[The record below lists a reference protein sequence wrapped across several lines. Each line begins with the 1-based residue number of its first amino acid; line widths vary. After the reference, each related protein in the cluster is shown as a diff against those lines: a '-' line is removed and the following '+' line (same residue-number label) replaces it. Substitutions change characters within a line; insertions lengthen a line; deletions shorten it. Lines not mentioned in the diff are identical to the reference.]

1 MKNKIRMLYML
12 LTLSILS
19 FIPTNSIAEVTNKYC
34 PVTTNEFALEK
45 FSLEYK
51 GETIYFCCNSCKK
64 DFLANP
70 EKYLANLPS
79 KKDKKAQAVTE
90 DHPHDS
96 TNAHGE
102 AAQSVNESQQ
112 VTNETSHGD
121 DEGGG
126 RDEEGGHDEEPAHDH
141 ETGHGESSSLLTF
154 IGKFHPLI
162 IHFPIA
168 LVLTALFFTGLSMFF
183 KVEIFDTLSIY
194 LIYFAALSAIA
205 AATLGLIAGSD
216 ASYPSFL
223 VSSFEWHRI
232 LGISTTVV
240 TFITAYFGYRQ
251 LSQNKTGG
259 TMLYRLF
266 LLLNA
271 VLVGI
276 TGHLGATLVYGI
288 DYFNF

>member
-1 MKNKIRMLYML
+1 MRNKMKIMYML
-12 LTLSILS
+12 LMLSILS
-19 FIPTNSIAEVTNKYC
+19 FIPTSSNAEVTNKYC

-45 FSLEYK
+45 FSLVYN

-79 KKDKKAQAVTE
+79 KDEKVQAVTE

-102 AAQSVNESQQ
+102 ATQSINKAQQEMNA
-112 VTNETSHGD
+112 TNHGD
-121 DEGGG
+121 DEGA
-126 RDEEGGHDEEPAHDH
+126 GHDEVAGNGEEPEHDH

-154 IGKFHPLI
+154 IGKFHPLL

-168 LVLTALFFTGLSMFF
+168 LVLSALLFTGLSMFF
-183 KVEIFDTLSIY
+183 KVEIFDTLSVY
-194 LIYFAALSAIA
+194 LIYFAALSAVA
-205 AATLGLIAGSD
+205 AAILGLIAGSN

-232 LGISTTVV
+232 LGISTTIV

-251 LSQNKTGG
+251 LSQDKTGG
-259 TMLYRLF
+259 IVTYRLF
-266 LLLNA
+266 LLINA

>member
-1 MKNKIRMLYML
+1 MGNKMKIMYML

-19 FIPTNSIAEVTNKYC
+19 FIPTRSNAEVTNKYC

-70 EKYLANLPS
+70 EKYM
-79 KKDKKAQAVTE
+79 AVLDSMKVASAVE
-90 DHPHDS
+90 SEPHEHDS
-96 TNAHGE
+96 SNAHGE
-102 AAQSVNESQQ
+102 VAQSVNESQQ
-112 VTNETSHGD
+112 VMNETNHGD
-121 DEGGG
+121 NEG
-126 RDEEGGHDEEPAHDH
+126 GGHDEGAGYGEELEHDH

-154 IGKFHPLI
+154 IGKFHPLV

-168 LVLTALFFTGLSMFF
+168 LVLTALLFTGLSMFF
-183 KVEIFDTLSIY
+183 KVEIFDTFSIY
-194 LIYFAALSAIA
+194 LIYFAALSAVA

-232 LGISTTVV
+232 LGISTTIV

-259 TMLYRLF
+259 IVIYRLF